1 MPALSLQICQAS
13 NQFGEQRIEIRLSV
27 NSYVSVHILPQ
38 VQIVNSG
45 GTANFNCTTTGSAID
60 AIDWLHNGKPLQ
72 ANNALTT
79 GRDK

>member
-1 MPALSLQICQAS
+1 
-13 NQFGEQRIEIRLSV
+13 
-27 NSYVSVHILPQ
+27 VSVHILPQ